1 MLRNFLFLTCRR
13 VLHIMSDKLVA
24 KHTLRI
30 TTFNVLAPCYNWLSG
45 WWDRSES
52 SKPNLY
58 LPRFRAIIDL
68 ISKQKPSLD
77 IVCLQEFWFHS
88 DVMELFDSQFEEK
101 YRIVKLKRTGFK
113 TDGLAILIDRSINI
127 LSICPIRFN
136 DMNRR
141 VALLVHLLLPNEQE
155 VLLMTTHLTYCSNFI
170 DQFLRM
176 SQIKKVKSEIES
188 YQNKNN
194 VEHVPVVLAGDF
206 NGCPEDEV
214 YNYVVENGFMSSYKS
229 VHCREPHVTHKL
241 HNGEEILVDYIFYRN
256 SAHCQLVPKQSM
268 VLPAE
273 YSDEDWPKEF
283 TLSDHRM
290 IMTEFELETK
300 QARQPDSQTNG
311 KQSDSVT
318 LKERGSQTV

>member
-1 MLRNFLFLTCRR
+1 
-13 VLHIMSDKLVA
+13 MSDKSAA
-24 KHTLRI
+24 KQTVRI
-30 TTFNVLAPCYNWLSG
+30 ATFNILAPCYNWLSG

-52 SKPNLY
+52 SNPNLY

-68 ISKQKPSLD
+68 ISKQKPSVD
-77 IVCLQEFWFHS
+77 IICLQEFWFHG

-113 TDGLAILIDRSINI
+113 TDGLAILIDRSISI

-155 VLLMTTHLTYCSNFI
+155 
-170 DQFLRM
+170 
-176 SQIKKVKSEIES
+176 SQIKRVKNEIES
-188 YQNKNN
+188 YQQKNN
-194 VEHVPVVLAGDF
+194 VENVPVVLAGDF

-214 YNYVVENGFMSSYKS
+214 YGFVVENGFMSSYKT
-229 VHCREPHVTHKL
+229 VHCKEPHVTHKL
-241 HNGEEILVDYIFYRN
+241 YSGEQILVDYIFYRN
-256 SAHCQLVPKQSM
+256 PPQCQLVPKKSM

-273 YSDEDWPKEF
+273 FTDEEWPKEF

-300 QARQPDSQTNG
+300 QEDQPETQTSG
-311 KQSDSVT
+311 EQLDD
-318 LKERGSQTV
+318 GTV

>member
-1 MLRNFLFLTCRR
+1 MPRNFFFLTCRR
-13 VLHIMSDKLVA
+13 VLHIMSDKSAA
-24 KHTLRI
+24 KQTVRI
-30 TTFNVLAPCYNWLSG
+30 ATFNILAPCYNWLSG

-52 SKPNLY
+52 SNPNLY

-68 ISKQKPSLD
+68 ISKQKPSVD
-77 IVCLQEFWFHS
+77 IICLQEFWFHG

-113 TDGLAILIDRSINI
+113 TDGLAILIDRSISI

-155 VLLMTTHLTYCSNFI
+155 
-170 DQFLRM
+170 
-176 SQIKKVKSEIES
+176 SQIKRVKNEIES
-188 YQNKNN
+188 YQQKNN
-194 VEHVPVVLAGDF
+194 VENVPVVLAGDF

-214 YNYVVENGFMSSYKS
+214 YGFVVKNGFMSSYKT
-229 VHCREPHVTHKL
+229 VHCKEPHVTHKL
-241 HNGEEILVDYIFYRN
+241 YSGEQILVDYIFYRN
-256 SAHCQLVPKQSM
+256 PPQCQLVPKKSM

-273 YSDEDWPKEF
+273 FTDEEWPKEF

-300 QARQPDSQTNG
+300 QEDQPETQTSG
-311 KQSDSVT
+311 EQLDD
-318 LKERGSQTV
+318 GTV